1 MCSYIDDEEKSKP
14 ESFSPESPCMV
25 KGDRNGTAENGLGV
39 VQSNEIQEAA
49 TCSLVIAIEYLFI
62 RKRT

>member
-25 KGDRNGTAENGLGV
+25 KGDRTEQLKMVLELRGREIALGRDAFARYSDRV
-39 VQSNEIQEAA
+39 
-49 TCSLVIAIEYLFI
+49 
-62 RKRT
+62 